1 MAPLAHV
8 VHRTRGRLRLR
19 IPEHR
24 YDAPYFTALTRRLAG
39 LPGVRAV
46 TANPETAGVLLRLEP
61 DPEMDPVAI
70 IRATGQLQIV
80 DAPPPLS
87 PTLTGVRRT
96 ADRLDQA
103 LEGLTGGLGDLR
115 TLAFALLI
123 ILAVRQTAR
132 GQLMAPAASL
142 LWYAFE
148 LVRFARPAPDA

>member
-1 MAPLAHV
+1 
-8 VHRTRGRLRLR
+8 
-19 IPEHR
+19 
-24 YDAPYFTALTRRLAG
+24 
-39 LPGVRAV
+39 
-46 TANPETAGVLLRLEP
+46 
-61 DPEMDPVAI
+61 MDPVAI